1 MDNTISCS
9 TARFAMVAFFT
20 TIEDEPIMELCAPT
34 LEECGRV
41 PNIGE
46 HVFLSSYAHDRMN
59 DKRPLFRD
67 AYRVVD
73 VITHYTENKGYNKI
87 AVQYSVILQKED
99 K

>member
-1 MDNTISCS
+1 MENTISCA
-9 TARFAMVAFFT
+9 TAQFAMIAFFT
-20 TIEDEPIMELCAPT
+20 EAEDKPIMELCAPT

-46 HVFLSSYAHDRMN
+46 RVFLSSYEHDRFT
-59 DKRPLFRD
+59 DRRPLFKD

-73 VITHYTENKGYNKI
+73 IITHYTGNQSYNRI
-87 AVQYSVILQKED
+87 AIQYSVILQKED